1 MGMKKMF
8 KRFFSLLQGK
18 QEAQEAASLSADSLN
33 AQSGAHSDAQLRVF
47 EAMFAQAQPV
57 MVTDAGAHIQRVN
70 PALCTLMGYEA
81 QEMLGRTPKMFRSSH
96 HDQAF
101 YDRMVRTIGETGHWE
116 GEIWDRRK
124 SGEVFPKWM
133 SIRAV
138 KDAAGQV
145 HNMVAC
151 YTDLSGQQH
160 AKETIHQLAFYDV
173 LTGLPNRALL
183 RDRLRQIQHD
193 CVQQARQA
201 ALFFLDWDDF
211 KVVNDS
217 QGYPAGDAFLRLLG
231 ERICAALPAA
241 AVVAR
246 LGGDEFAMVL
256 PALGGDAEQIAAQV
270 ETTAER
276 LLQALAAPAQVGEL
290 NYQGSA
296 SLGIVLMT
304 ADSPDADSLLKQS
317 EMAMYQAKGEGRGG
331 LHFFDPELERR
342 VSERLRLEQELRAAI
357 AQGELVLHYQPQVRV
372 DAQGCFMVTGAEA
385 LVRWQHPGRGLLGPG
400 VFIPLAEQS
409 GLIVALGDWVL
420 RAACQQLRE
429 WQAHPERK
437 QWILAVNVSA
447 AQFVQPGFASE
458 LCALLQSAELPPEH
472 LKLELTESLLVDQPE
487 VVIDTM
493 ERLRAKGVRFS
504 LDDFGTGYSS
514 LAYLKRLPLNQLK
527 IDQSF
532 VRDLEHDPNDAA
544 IARSVAALAQGL
556 GLAVIAEGVETQA
569 QQRMLQAMGCQHYQG
584 YWFSKPLPL
593 ADFEAWSTGKIG

>member
-1 MGMKKMF
+1 MF
-8 KRFFSLLQGK
+8 KRFFSFVQGR
-18 QEAQEAASLSADSLN
+18 QEEQGAASLSADSL
-33 AQSGAHSDAQLRVF
+33 ATQSSAQLRVF
-47 EAMFAQAQPV
+47 EAMFMQAQPV

-70 PALCTLMGYEA
+70 PALCALMGYEA

-101 YDRMVRTIGETGHWE
+101 YDHMVRTIGETGYWE

-173 LTGLPNRALL
+173 LTSLPNRALL
-183 RDRLRQIQHD
+183 RDRLRQIQRD
-193 CVQQARQA
+193 CAQQATQA
-201 ALFFLDWDDF
+201 ALFLLDWDDF
-211 KVVNDS
+211 KVINDS

-231 ERICAALPAA
+231 ERICAALPVG

-246 LGGDEFAMVL
+246 LGGDEFAMIL
-256 PALGGDAEQIAAQV
+256 PALGGDAGQIAAQV

-276 LLQALAAPAQVGEL
+276 LLQALAAPAPVGEL

-296 SLGIVLMT
+296 SLGIVLIT

-342 VSERLRLEQELRAAI
+342 VSERLRLEQELRSAI
-357 AQGELVLHYQPQVRV
+357 MQGELVLHYQPQVRV
-372 DAQGCFMVTGAEA
+372 DALGHFVVTGAEA
-385 LVRWQHPGRGLLGPG
+385 LVRWQHPERGLLGPG
-400 VFIPLAEQS
+400 LFIPLAEQS

-420 RAACQQLRE
+420 RAACQQLRV

-437 QWILAVNVSA
+437 QWVLAVNVSA

-458 LCALLQSAELPPEH
+458 LCALLHSSEVPPEH

-487 VVIDTM
+487 VVIATM
-493 ERLRAKGVRFS
+493 EHLRAKGVRFS

-532 VRDLEHDPNDAA
+532 VRDLEHDANDAA

-569 QQRMLQAMGCQHYQG
+569 QQRMLHTMGCQHYQG

-593 ADFEAWSTGKIG
+593 ADFEIWSAGKIG